1 MKIRECSELT
11 FVHALLPTGIRRWK
25 LVVGIFI
32 IMLNHDQDVK
42 PTKLDM
48 PFLVIACMH
57 VFWYQLMKFLL
68 K

>member
-1 MKIRECSELT
+1 M
-11 FVHALLPTGIRRWK
+11 K

-32 IMLNHDQDVK
+32 FMLNYNQAVK

-48 PFLVIACMH
+48 PFFVIACMH